1 MMSRKINCS
10 ILTPERSLFEGDVDF
25 AIVQAHNGEMGF
37 LVNHAPL
44 ISELGVGEI
53 RLREGKST
61 EYLVVEGGVVE
72 IKDNRLIILAE
83 SAMKKSELDPQEIE
97 AKLKELSELKDKEYA
112 KFSNER
118 YLIQLEEEKCKARL
132 KVAMK

>member
-1 MMSRKINCS
+1 MMSRKISCS

-25 AIVQAHNGEMGF
+25 VIVQAHNGEMGF
-37 LVNHAPL
+37 LINHAPL

-97 AKLKELSELKDKEYA
+97 AKLKELTELKDKEYA

-118 YLIQLEEEKCKARL
+118 YLIQLEQEKFKARL